1 MADPAKIARAVA
13 RLAPGSIVRM
23 GGMTDCFQPA
33 EAICRLTYKT
43 IRMLNER
50 GVGYLIV
57 TKSPMVAEER
67 YIDVMD
73 RRLAHIQIS
82 VTTTDDALA
91 RTYERTAP
99 PSQRIAAVE
108 KLQRRGFD
116 VALRL
121 SPFVPQLV
129 DPGRINRVDC
139 AKALVEFLRV
149 NARIARR
156 FGIDLSRYVLPQGGY
171 RHLPLEEKL
180 GALRRITGFDSVSVC
195 EDVTEHYAY

>member
-1 MADPAKIARAVA
+1 MADPAKIARAVG
-13 RLAPGSIVRM
+13 RLAPDSIVRL

-33 EAICRLTYKT
+33 EAIYRLTYKT
-43 IRMLNER
+43 IRLLNER

-57 TKSPMVAEER
+57 TKSPMVAGKR
-67 YIDVMD
+67 YIDAMGP
-73 RRLAHIQIS
+73 RLAHIQVS
-82 VTTTDDALA
+82 VTTTDDTLA
-91 RTYERTAP
+91 GTYERAAP

-108 KLQRRGFD
+108 KLQHRGFD

-139 AKALVEFLRV
+139 AKALVEFLRI
-149 NARIARR
+149 NGRIGRR
-156 FGIDLSRYVLPQGGY
+156 FGIDTSGYVLPQGGY
-171 RHLPLEEKL
+171 RHLPLEEKIE
-180 GALRRITGFDSVSVC
+180 ALRRITGFDSISVC

>member
-1 MADPAKIARAVA
+1 
-13 RLAPGSIVRM
+13 
-23 GGMTDCFQPA
+23 
-33 EAICRLTYKT
+33 
-43 IRMLNER
+43 
-50 GVGYLIV
+50 
-57 TKSPMVAEER
+57 MVAGER
-67 YIDVMD
+67 YIDAMD
-73 RRLAHIQIS
+73 PCLAHIQIS

-149 NARIARR
+149 NARIGRL
-156 FGIDLSRYVLPQGGY
+156 FDIDLSRYVLPQGGY
-171 RHLPLEEKL
+171 RHLPLEEKF

-195 EDVTEHYAY
+195 EDVTEHYKF

>member
-1 MADPAKIARAVA
+1 
-13 RLAPGSIVRM
+13 M

-33 EAICRLTYKT
+33 EAIYRLTYKT

-57 TKSPMVAEER
+57 TKSPMVAGER
-67 YIDVMD
+67 YIDAMD

-108 KLQRRGFD
+108 KLQRRDFD

-121 SPFVPQLV
+121 SPFVP
-129 DPGRINRVDC
+129 
-139 AKALVEFLRV
+139 
-149 NARIARR
+149 
-156 FGIDLSRYVLPQGGY
+156 
-171 RHLPLEEKL
+171 
-180 GALRRITGFDSVSVC
+180 
-195 EDVTEHYAY
+195 